1 MRSSRTTIITR
12 TTTTTISSTTTITL
26 TVTIAT
32 ETIRTIINST
42 TRRTTLTMAV
52 STMVISDYVA
62 CSLWHLPVR
71 AASLVAVCAQA
82 GNTMTAGLYLL
93 NIVRHIE
100 GIDLSILQR
109 TSAMG
114 FTLAEARHYD
124 ACMRVTKPS
133 LADRKCMH
141 SKRSL

>member
-26 TVTIAT
+26 TVTITT

-42 TRRTTLTMAV
+42 TRRTTLTMAG

-93 NIVRHIE
+93 NIVRHI
-100 GIDLSILQR
+100 GILQR
-109 TSAMG
+109 TCAMG
-114 FTLAEARHYD
+114 FTLVEARHYD